1 MRRPPQPHRVR
12 ESRPTR
18 PRGRPA
24 DSATAGANSGFKR
37 LTADAPRD
45 AACAF
50 IAQHAA
56 KFPMLDLAPLDET
69 ELGLEGRDAAF
80 AHAIVDAV
88 LRRWLTLRHI
98 IQTRLTQPFESVEA
112 PLQAALLVGA
122 AQVVLLDRVPA
133 YAAIDHAVEW
143 SKRRV
148 RPGAG
153 GMANAVLR
161 KVATLAAAGVE
172 PRPMSERYSDRP
184 DELPLPDGRSIRLA
198 EPVMGEDP
206 LDRLACSTGHPRAL
220 LDIWAKAH
228 GQPAARALALHGV
241 LHAPTI
247 VRVAENVL
255 KAGLDPALF
264 TPHDRPGFAVFSG
277 SRATLVEWLGQH
289 HDCWVQDPASTLAVE
304 SIADLR
310 PRLIIDACAGQGTKT
325 RQLARTFPEAQIIA
339 TDTDDARRKTLLDVF
354 EGHPRVRVIRHEK
367 LIQHAGQADMVLLDV
382 PCSNTGV
389 LARRP
394 EAKYRFVKHQIEELE
409 GIQRQILA
417 DAIPLL
423 SEEGPG
429 LVGGKSGGSGK
440 GGKRG
445 GLILY
450 STCSLQ
456 PSENAG
462 HIAWAKKWHNFEAS
476 RERVTLPKGAPGA
489 QACTYQDGSYS
500 VVLGRWALPGAK

>member
-1 MRRPPQPHRVR
+1 VRRAPQPHRPR
-12 ESRPTR
+12 EK
-18 PRGRPA
+18 RPA
-24 DSATAGANSGFKR
+24 ERPPAGEPGAIQGFKR
-37 LTADAPRD
+37 LTADAARD

-56 KFPMLDLAPLDET
+56 KFPQLDLAPLDES

-80 AHAIVDAV
+80 AHAVVDAV
-88 LRRWLTLRHI
+88 LRRWLTLRHL
-98 IQTRLTQPFESVEA
+98 IQTRLTQPFETVEA

-161 KVATLAAAGVE
+161 KVAALAGAGVE
-172 PRPMSERYSDRP
+172 PRPRSEGYTDRP
-184 DELPLPDGRSIRLA
+184 DELPLPDGSAIRLT

-206 LDRLACSTGHPRAL
+206 LDRLACATGHPRAL
-220 LDIWAKAH
+220 VEVWAKAH
-228 GQPAARALALHGV
+228 GQGAARSLALHGV
-241 LHAPTI
+241 MHAPTI
-247 VRVAENVL
+247 VRVQGANG
-255 KAGLDPALF
+255 AAAPTLDPGLF
-264 TPHDRPGFAVFSG
+264 TPHDRPGFAVFTG
-277 SRATLVEWLGQH
+277 SRAALVEWLGQH
-289 HDCWVQDPASTLAVE
+289 HECWVQDPASTLAVE
-304 SIADLR
+304 SVADLR
-310 PRLIIDACAGQGTKT
+310 PRVIVDACAGQGTKT

-339 TDTDDARRKTLLDVF
+339 TDTDDARRKTLAAVF
-354 EGHPRVRVIRHEK
+354 EGHPRVRVVRHER
-367 LIQHAGQADMVLLDV
+367 LIQHAGQADLVLLDV

-394 EAKYRFVKHQIEELE
+394 EAKYRFVKNQIEELE

-423 SEEGPG
+423 SDDGPG
-429 LVGGKSGGSGK
+429 LASGGK
-440 GGKRG
+440 GGKAGKGG

-456 PSENAG
+456 PTENAG
-462 HIAWAKKWHNFEAS
+462 HIAWARKWHDFVPS
-476 RERVTLPKGAPGA
+476 RERTTLPRGMPGGPA
-489 QACTYQDGSYS
+489 RAYQDGSYS
-500 VVLGRWALPGAK
+500 VVLGRWGLG